1 MPMADIVDY
10 CANQLPGLLR
20 VLAGSDVE
28 QLDVQDGETRVRIHR
43 TRATVEQRP
52 EEAVAELAVPA
63 EPAIA
68 HVRSPLVGTFYRA
81 AEPGAPPLADVGTSV
96 QEDTVVGYVEVL
108 GESIEVPAGVEG
120 VIAETLAT
128 DGDAVDYGRPL
139 FVVQPGG

>member
-1 MPMADIVDY
+1 
-10 CANQLPGLLR
+10 
-20 VLAGSDVE
+20 
-28 QLDVQDGETRVRIHR
+28 
-43 TRATVEQRP
+43 
-52 EEAVAELAVPA
+52 
-63 EPAIA
+63 
-68 HVRSPLVGTFYRA
+68 VGTFYRA